1 MNALAGDG
9 RSTAGASDGASGDGP
24 AAANAACTTAFAAA
38 LAASGVR
45 DVCISPGSRSSPLA
59 LALYARPDLRC
70 RVAID
75 ERSAA
80 FVALGTAR
88 ATRRPVV
95 VVATSGSAPAHWH
108 PAVVEADESGVPLIL
123 CSTDRPP
130 ELHGRGAA
138 QTTTQTGMFAAA
150 VRCAIETGTPG
161 PEPAG
166 PSWFRHVACRAVDAA
181 RGGDGTPG
189 PVHVNMA
196 LREPLVPAV
205 WPAPEPSPA
214 EVTTDGFGAGF
225 APGFASVHRAD
236 AVPEIPSDVTERLH
250 TGRGLIVCGPLPA
263 ADDPRDVAQA
273 VALLAEVTGWP
284 VVAEAASGLRCGAAH
299 AANVAHAALFVDD
312 ADIAAS
318 LRPDAVVRV
327 GAWPIARSVQTF
339 LADTVPHVLVAEHG
353 WPDPRGTAAQ
363 LLRAPTKAALVALA
377 DVLQRSGD
385 AADPAW
391 RTAWRVADTAVADL
405 LDGWCAREEL
415 SEPAACRIAA
425 GAAVDAGAVLH
436 VAPSMPL
443 RDIDAVLPARRE
455 PLDVLASRGVNGID
469 GTIATAVGIASAGP
483 VVTVLGDVAFA
494 HDVGSLALVGPDTP
508 VTVVVIDNGGG
519 GIFSF
524 LPQAAADLSSAGD
537 DAFTA
542 LFTTPPAV
550 DISAAC
556 AAARIA
562 HTTVRSPDEL
572 RDALADA
579 GSASPRV
586 VQVRCPAPDVNAA
599 AHEQLRSAAAAA
611 ARTALVRP

>member
-1 MNALAGDG
+1 MNARAGDG
-9 RSTAGASDGASGDGP
+9 RSTDDGP
-24 AAANAACTTAFAAA
+24 AVANAACTTAFAAA

-88 ATRRPVV
+88 VTRRPVV

-108 PAVVEADESGVPLIL
+108 PAVVEADEAGVPLIL

-214 EVTTDGFGAGF
+214 DAT
-225 APGFASVHRAD
+225 APGFASVHRAG
-236 AVPEIPSDVTERLH
+236 AVPEIPTDVTDRLH
-250 TGRGLIVCGPLPA
+250 TGRGLIACGPLPA

-299 AANVAHAALFVDD
+299 ATNVAHTALFVDD
-312 ADIAAS
+312 ADIAAT

-339 LADTVPHVLVAEHG
+339 LADTAPHVLVAEHG

-363 LLRAPTKAALVALA
+363 LLRAPTRAALVALA

-391 RTAWRVADTAVADL
+391 RTAWHDADAAVADL

-436 VAPSMPL
+436 VAASMPL
-443 RDIDAVLPARRE
+443 RDVDAVLPARRE

-494 HDVGSLALVGPDTP
+494 HDVGSLALVGTDTP

-537 DAFTA
+537 DAFEA

-556 AAARIA
+556 AAAGVA
-562 HTTVRSPDEL
+562 HATAGSPDEL
-572 RDALADA
+572 RDALSGT

-586 VQVRCPAPDVNAA
+586 VQVHCPAPDVNAA

-611 ARTALVRP
+611 ARTALARS